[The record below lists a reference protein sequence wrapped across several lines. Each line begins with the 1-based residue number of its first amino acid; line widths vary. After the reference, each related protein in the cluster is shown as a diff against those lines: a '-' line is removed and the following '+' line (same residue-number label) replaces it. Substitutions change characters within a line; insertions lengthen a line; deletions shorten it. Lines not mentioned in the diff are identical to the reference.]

1 MAYSLSSAAQKENV
15 STFFRPIK
23 TAMVMHIKQLDGLY
37 AAFRESTLLNILLS
51 DLSRKSGVILATRK
65 SDDRIVASRRV

>member
-1 MAYSLSSAAQKENV
+1 
-15 STFFRPIK
+15 
-23 TAMVMHIKQLDGLY
+23 MVMHIKQLDGLY